1 MGIRSQK
8 DFFSGLMFVVV
19 GIAFAIGSGAY
30 TIGDGARM
38 GPGYFPRLLGI
49 VLTQVAFLAHELSN
63 LLDGTLRWMN
73 LAVRTLDQARGKGI
87 DENLDQAQ
95 RQIAD
100 MAAAHEAFLE
110 VASDN
115 APAIALYTGNGWQG
129 AGIRRDYYAPGID
142 AVVMR
147 LPLRHP
153 GAATEAC

>member
-1 MGIRSQK
+1 MTPDQLAALHARCFPGHPRPWS
-8 DFFSGLMFVVV
+8 
-19 GIAFAIGSGAY
+19 AAEFADLLADEAELL
-30 TIGDGARM
+30 TLAVAPEARRM
-38 GPGYFPRLLGI
+38 GLARALLAEFA
-49 VLTQVAFLAHELSN
+49 QVSS
-63 LLDGTLRWMN
+63 
-73 LAVRTLDQARGKGI
+73 ARG
-87 DENLDQAQ
+87 
-95 RQIAD
+95 
-100 MAAAHEAFLE
+100 AHEAFLE